1 MPHCCSN
8 SEIYIILLLS
18 ASAKTSAMYII
29 ICIWRTNRNKT
40 QRSMWIA
47 DKTTDSSRSHS
58 HKQLPIAEGSASFIT
73 HCSLCVCVCCI
84 EIVWSFCNITHTHTS
99 SQLWPS
105 IMSVLHCSDCL
116 NRITG
121 SNENWTAVADVYVAA
136 FTTLLSK
143 IQAFL
148 TVCVCVY
155 VCLCGVANGHGNTT
169 HTHKHKLGAVSSMTG
184 VAEVNMTWNGFSLAL
199 SSLFKL

>member
-1 MPHCCSN
+1 
-8 SEIYIILLLS
+8 
-18 ASAKTSAMYII
+18 
-29 ICIWRTNRNKT
+29 
-40 QRSMWIA
+40 MWIA

-58 HKQLPIAEGSASFIT
+58 HKQLPIAERSASFIT
-73 HCSLCVCVCCI
+73 HCSLCVCVWCI

-169 HTHKHKLGAVSSMTG
+169 HTHTSTNSELWARWLAWRKWTWRETVSLSL
-184 VAEVNMTWNGFSLAL
+184 SLAYSN
-199 SSLFKL
+199 SSSHSLTRLQPELLARQTDTTYTHSSKCICLTLTR